1 MTTMEEMILYEA
13 KPGFMEK
20 GVQIQFRMRN
30 LNDALQQY
38 EKSCML
44 CSMQHEC
51 IGHECSIERAFLH
64 NTKKFKD
71 ELWNPDIQQRVELA
85 LELG

>member
-1 MTTMEEMILYEA
+1 MSTICGT
-13 KPGFMEK
+13 KFKEK
-20 GVQIQFRMRN
+20 GTQIQFRMRN

-44 CSMQHEC
+44 CSMQHDC
-51 IGHECSIERAFLH
+51 VGHECSIERAFIH
-64 NTKKFKD
+64 NVKRFRA
-71 ELWNPDIQQRVELA
+71 EMANPDIRERVEIA